1 MNVLIVE
8 DEQLGADRLRHL
20 LLEAEPGIQ
29 INGMTTSIRSTV
41 DWFKTNPLPDLV
53 FMDIELA
60 DGQCFE
66 IFQQLELKTPVIF
79 TTSYD
84 DYTLQAFKV
93 NSVDYL
99 LKPIRKEELKKA
111 LEKFKTLRAP
121 ATNLDIKALVE
132 QLKQPLLQNQY
143 RNRFLVKTGQR
154 LITIDVK
161 DIAYFF
167 SEDNFTFFRTWD
179 KAKYLVEYNL
189 EELEKMLDPES
200 FHRINRAFVVHVDS
214 IAEIH
219 SYFNSRLKLH
229 LNPPIEKEV
238 IISREKV
245 SEFKDWLGK

>member
-20 LLEAEPGIQ
+20 LLETEPDTRILGITAGIQ
-29 INGMTTSIRSTV
+29 STLE
-41 DWFKTNPLPDLV
+41 WLKTHPLPDLV
-53 FMDIELA
+53 FMDIELS

-66 IFQQLELKTPVIF
+66 IFNQVDLPSPIIF

-84 DYTLQAFKV
+84 EYTLQAFKV

-111 LEKFKTLRAP
+111 IEKYKNLRSP
-121 ATNLDIKALVE
+121 SPVLDIKSLVE
-132 QLKQPLLQNQY
+132 QLRQPQGSTAF
-143 RNRFLVKTGQR
+143 RSRFLVKAGQR
-154 LITIDVK
+154 LLTLDIK
-161 DIAYFF
+161 EIAYFF

-179 KAKYLVEYNL
+179 NAKYLVEYNL
-189 EELEKMLDPES
+189 EELEKMLDPS
-200 FHRINRAFVVHVDS
+200 QFHRINRGFVVHVES

-219 SYFNSRLKLH
+219 TYFNSRLKLH
-229 LNPPIEKEV
+229 LHPATDKEV

-245 SEFKDWLGK
+245 ADFKDWLGR

>member
-20 LLEAEPGIQ
+20 LLEVEPGIN
-29 INGMTTSIRSTV
+29 IKGMTTGIRNTV
-41 DWFKTNPLPDLV
+41 DWLKTNALPDLI

-60 DGQCFE
+60 DGQCFD
-66 IFQQLELKTPVIF
+66 IFNQIELKTPVIF

-111 LEKFKTLRAP
+111 IEKFKNLRAP
-121 ATNLDIKALVE
+121 ALALDIQSLVE
-132 QLKQPLLQNQY
+132 QLRQPAAAQSY
-143 RNRFLVKTGQR
+143 RNRFLVKAGQR

-161 DIAYFF
+161 EIAYFF

-179 KAKYLVEYNL
+179 NAKYLVEYNL
-189 EELEKMLDPES
+189 EELEKMLDTAH
-200 FHRINRAFVVHVDS
+200 FHRINRAFLVHVES

-219 SYFNSRLKLH
+219 AYFNSRLKLH
-229 LNPPIEKEV
+229 LKPTTDKEV

-245 SEFKDWLGK
+245 ADFKEWLGK

>member
-1 MNVLIVE
+1 MNIFIIE
-8 DEQLGADRLRHL
+8 DEQLGADRLKNL
-20 LLEAEPGIQ
+20 LLEVEPGIQ
-29 INGMTTSIRSTV
+29 IKGFAQSIKESV
-41 DWFKTNPLPDLV
+41 DWLQSHALPDLI

-66 IFQQLELKTPVIF
+66 IFKQVELKTPVIF

-111 LEKFKTLRAP
+111 LEKFKSLRTPSQAI
-121 ATNLDIKALVE
+121 DIQSLVE
-132 QLKQPLLQNQY
+132 QLKQPVASTPF

-154 LITIDVK
+154 LITIDIK

-167 SEDNFTFFRTWD
+167 SEDNLTFFRTWD

-189 EELEKMLDPES
+189 EELEKMLDPQQ
-200 FHRINRAFVVHVDS
+200 FHRINRAFVVHVES
-214 IAEIH
+214 ITEIH

-229 LNPPIEKEV
+229 LNPLTEKEV

-245 SEFKDWLGK
+245 GDFKDWLGR